1 MSLKANIEVIIN
13 VLSFRQLDSFVNGQ
27 YKMQFR
33 VSHKRRDRMATK
45 TIYGKPYLLPSESR
59 SLTSERTFETPEF
72 ISGSSN
78 RMHLNEI
85 CGFRLE
91 VDCVPDFPSEAY
103 VEVYLLLFG
112 LQNEWIKKYPPDK
125 KGYSGIGKSML
136 RLLTPQSPLSEFTEI
151 IFDDLICCTA
161 SVVVHSFL
169 IGYKLA
175 SIETPLALPTE
186 GYREPLPVN
195 LEELFKK
202 LVDCSHNTLLG
213 YQESLGS
220 RLIYSLEK
228 LEMFLEKAFEVIF
241 NGSDFKQ
248 MTVAKTLREDF
259 KQLSKSTDGL
269 KEIFKS
275 FKVEVALRTQ
285 ASDILETKADNN
297 SAAINNRQ
305 TSFQQFDVSYMTQ
318 TNEAENKMLALGRT
332 LAPSLGNKGPRLN
345 PVNNYNSLRSQ
356 SENSRTF
363 LLLEVNKFPEIQ
375 VKRLSSGAIDIE
387 IRKMLAHF
395 HDCYSYIYQLINILV
410 ELLHECSDKISL
422 SLREK
427 YRENF
432 RERLM
437 VHFFSSVVKVTNL
450 VETVLETPYS
460 KAEMAEVA
468 RSKARILDYELM
480 RVEDI
485 SFFDKTKLV
494 PIFFEYKIEKAN
506 DLKTKTSPYGGNRKF
521 GFYLDLPQ
529 NSFKMSEKNKG
540 TITQRVSEGKGGNP
554 KYHLLILVH
563 GYKGCDFDMRVY
575 KNHLMNFFPRS
586 LCMISNIN
594 STAEEAVSILK
605 LGENLA
611 KEVKQYILG
620 VTSKEIDRISFIGHS
635 LGGLVIRA
643 ALPLLAPFKSK
654 FCTYMSLGSPHL
666 GFIHTKSFLV
676 STGLK
681 ILKAW
686 TSSTILSELD
696 FTDQRE
702 PTSRTLF
709 KLSTAE
715 GLDWFNNILLVG
727 SPQDGYCPR
736 DSSHMQVSLEKTSQK
751 DLGEFLRTMSDNLM
765 NKANSVNF
773 TRVDVDIRSNESS
786 IDWMTGRAPH
796 IMFIDNHMIVLTL
809 FFRYFEYFN

>member
-13 VLSFRQLDSFVNGQ
+13 VLNFRQLDSFINGQ

-33 VSHKRRDRMATK
+33 VSHKQQAGQESRS
-45 TIYGKPYLLPSESR
+45 IYGKPYLLPSESR

-72 ISGSSN
+72 IAGSSN
-78 RMHLNEI
+78 RMPLNEI

-91 VDCVPDFPSEAY
+91 VDCLPDFPGEAY

-125 KGYSGIGKSML
+125 KGYSAIGKSML
-136 RLLTPQSPLSEFTEI
+136 RILTPHSPLSEFTEI
-151 IFDDLICCTA
+151 IFDDLICCST

-175 SIETPLALPTE
+175 SIEAPLALPMDTYTE
-186 GYREPLPVN
+186 QPPIN

-202 LVDCSHNTLLG
+202 LIDNNHETLMR
-213 YQESLGS
+213 YEDSLGS

-228 LEMFLEKAFEVIF
+228 LEMFLEKAFEAIF
-241 NGSDFKQ
+241 NSSDFKK
-248 MTVAKTLREDF
+248 MSSAKTLREDF
-259 KQLSKSTDGL
+259 KQLCKSIEGI
-269 KEIFKS
+269 KEIFKA
-275 FKVEVALRTQ
+275 FKAEVTLRTQ
-285 ASDILETKADNN
+285 QYDTLETKPD
-297 SAAINNRQ
+297 SYLTGMDSRQ
-305 TSFQQFDVSYMTQ
+305 KSFQQFDVSYMTQ
-318 TNEAENKMLALGRT
+318 TNDPENKMMALGRA
-332 LAPSLGNKGPRLN
+332 LAPSFSSRGPRLDT
-345 PVNNYNSLRSQ
+345 VSNYNSSRSQ
-356 SENSRTF
+356 SENSRTLF
-363 LLLEVNKFPEIQ
+363 PLEINKFPEIQ
-375 VKRLSSGAIDIE
+375 VKRLSSGAIEIE

-395 HDCYSYIYQLINILV
+395 HDCYSCIYQLINILV
-410 ELLHECSDKISL
+410 EILQESSDKICL
-422 SLREK
+422 HLKEK
-427 YRENF
+427 YHENF

-437 VHFFSSVVKVTNL
+437 VHFFTSVTKVKNL
-450 VETVLETPYS
+450 SETVMETPYS
-460 KAEMAEVA
+460 KADMAEVA
-468 RSKARILDYELM
+468 RSKARVLDYELM

-494 PIFFEYKIEKAN
+494 PIFFECKIERNGAPKDKVN
-506 DLKTKTSPYGGNRKF
+506 QPSSNKKLGLE
-521 GFYLDLPQ
+521 LDIPQ
-529 NSFKMSEKNKG
+529 NPFKSNETSKGFITHRMSESKSN
-540 TITQRVSEGKGGNP
+540 NA
-554 KYHLLILVH
+554 KYHLLVLVH

-575 KNHLMNFFPRS
+575 KNHLMNSFPRS

-594 STAEEAVSILK
+594 STAEEAVSIFK

-611 KEVKQYILG
+611 KEVKQYLIG
-620 VTSKEIDRISFIGHS
+620 ITHKEIDRISFIGHS

-654 FCTYMSLGSPHL
+654 FYTYMSLGTPHM
-666 GFIHTKSFLV
+666 GFIHTNSFLV

-702 PTSRTLF
+702 PTSRSLF

-715 GLDWFNNILLVG
+715 GLDWFKNVLLVG

-736 DSSHMQVSLEKTSQK
+736 DSSHMQVSPEKAIQK
-751 DLGEFLRTMSDNLM
+751 DLGQFLFTMSENLM
-765 NKANSVNF
+765 NRINSVNL
-773 TRVDVDIRSNESS
+773 TRVDVDIRSNENS